1 MPASSLSVRNLC
13 LAIIL
18 AIIFTISGLYL
29 MVSIT
34 LMLNDLLDEYIKDPW
49 ACIGT
54 DYTYQTYDSI
64 VAFLAPLG
72 YLCFLLTIVFILLG
86 LIVKR
91 YQISVFGSYVL
102 YLPLFGSFS
111 FTMTVLFAGLGV
123 IRILW
128 LPFFDFAPD
137 LLNAALIILF
147 PLYLHHIVLFLGIFG
162 TLLLLPLMV
171 VLIFLGLF
179 IFVFGV
185 ITWLYGKFQ
194 GRTIIDFW
202 IYRYSR
208 HPQYLGLILFNYG
221 LIIIPM
227 LFPFGGPHPPL
238 PTLPWLLLTL
248 IIIGMAITEENNFLK
263 EANLEF
269 TNWRKR
275 TPFMIPLPKV
285 ILSFILWP
293 LRILLKKEWP
303 ETNREIILILLVYG
317 VILVLL
323 SFPLLPL
330 EPGIGVAG

>member
-1 MPASSLSVRNLC
+1 
-13 LAIIL
+13 
-18 AIIFTISGLYL
+18 
-29 MVSIT
+29 MVSIPF
-34 LMLNDLLDEYIKDPW
+34 MLNDLLDEYIKDPW
-49 ACIGT
+49 AYIDS
-54 DYTYQTYDSI
+54 DYTYHTYDSL
-64 VAFLAPLG
+64 VASLAPLG
-72 YLCFLLTIVFILLG
+72 YLCFLLTLVFILLG
-86 LIVKR
+86 LLVKR

-102 YLPLFGSFS
+102 YLPLFGAFS

-162 TLLLLPLMV
+162 LLLLPLMV

-194 GRTIIDFW
+194 GKTIIDFW

-221 LIIIPM
+221 LLIIPM
-227 LFPFGGPHPPL
+227 LLPFGGPRPPL

-248 IIIGMAITEENNFLK
+248 IIIGMALTEENNFLK
-263 EANLEF
+263 EANVEF
-269 TNWRKR
+269 TNWRNR
-275 TPFMIPLPKV
+275 TPFMLPLPMG

-293 LRILLKKEWP
+293 LRMLLKKEWP
-303 ETNREIILILLVYG
+303 ETNREIIFILLVYG
-317 VILVLL
+317 IILVLL

-330 EPGIGVAG
+330 EPAIDFAG